1 MKEIIE
7 IDEFT
12 TIINGKVE
20 FNTEFYRYDLSQ
32 FEVQEYI
39 KTINNKIQILNRKRC
54 SRTKIELL
62 NRENS
67 IRLYWKKHRRME
79 IATFRKQHGCLD
91 CWLFEKPRECRGMDI
106 CPIEK
111 DIIQTFNKKEKFRCP
126 MDKVGNCN
134 YGKILGYCLNGCLQK
149 IMKRNGY

>member
-39 KTINNKIQILNRKRC
+39 TTINNEIQNLNTKRC

-62 NRENS
+62 NRESS

-79 IATFRKQHGCLD
+79 IATFRKKYGCLD

-106 CPIEK
+106 CPIESDMIETPKKIKKPTCHLDKIGNCPYGNEVGTCFNYCYK
-111 DIIQTFNKKEKFRCP
+111 DI
-126 MDKVGNCN
+126 
-134 YGKILGYCLNGCLQK
+134 L
-149 IMKRNGY
+149 